1 VFFLREEGARLGL
14 AVEEGERLGFVMNLP
29 VTHIPFSV
37 GVSSQTCK
45 KQAPLKC
52 VCPRSVSFFGKRGV
66 RLGLVVEGEGGQL
79 GLDFLMICLRL
90 HTLFSIGVSS

>member
-1 VFFLREEGARLGL
+1 MCLGL
-14 AVEEGERLGFVMNLP
+14 VVEGEGWRPGLVMNLP

-52 VCPRSVSFFGKRGV
+52 VHPRSVSFFGKRGA
-66 RLGLVVEGEGGQL
+66 RLGLVVEVEDGRL
-79 GLDFLMICLRL
+79 GLALMMICLRQ
-90 HTLFSIGVSS
+90 HIPISIGVSS